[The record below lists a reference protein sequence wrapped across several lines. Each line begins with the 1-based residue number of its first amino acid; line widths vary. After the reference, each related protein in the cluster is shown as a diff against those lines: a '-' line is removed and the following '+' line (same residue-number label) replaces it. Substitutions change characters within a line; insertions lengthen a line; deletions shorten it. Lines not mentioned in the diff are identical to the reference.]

1 MRTCNQLIL
10 ELNKNKGKTKPRKS
24 QIVDKKDNTTT
35 GDQQIQVAS
44 GGGLQVPFDESDYQW
59 VQLMI
64 DALIADDGS
73 QLFQELH
80 LNQTNQPNPQEHQ
93 NIAQHSVPAVSNEQI
108 HASSL
113 PPPHIRSSQPNRN
126 HLVVLSPN
134 DILRLANI
142 LQLSPETLTIAIDTL
157 HPISIQAAYVRLL
170 DGLRPSTTSSS
181 SKNRWILLYEIY
193 VFEKKLYI

>member
-35 GDQQIQVAS
+35 GDHQIQVAS
-44 GGGLQVPFDESDYQW
+44 GGGLQMPFDESDYQW

-93 NIAQHSVPAVSNEQI
+93 NIAQHSVPAVS
-108 HASSL
+108 SL
-113 PPPHIRSSQPNRN
+113 PPPHIRSSQQRRN

-193 VFEKKLYI
+193 VFEKTLYLSCK